1 MSFCVRIIY
10 IPYEKTKFAAWIHV
24 LAAGTGSCSCWR
36 KAAFYDK
43 KLWGI

>member
-1 MSFCVRIIY
+1 MSFCVRIICNPSG
-10 IPYEKTKFAAWIHV
+10 INIFAAWIHV
-24 LAAGTGSCSCWR
+24 LAAGTGSCWI